1 MQSISLSSCSFY
13 LYYHAVA
20 NQIIADTFIT
30 ENSYRFNSNKQN
42 LDLRCAIA
50 RFSSIFLYPCLN
62 QFTCTVVILSISCLH
77 CYDFL
82 TSSIPSSHILF
93 PSNLLDIQG
102 LLPQSIKT
110 IKNKEGVHGA
120 ISFCFRSKG
129 TPMESLVKGLLNP
142 CWLAEHI
149 TTSTF
154 NRLLRLCQTMWII
167 IVTNKFEKTDSIGS

>member
-1 MQSISLSSCSFY
+1 MLSPVLVQYFCIHFS
-13 LYYHAVA
+13 VA
-20 NQIIADTFIT
+20 TY
-30 ENSYRFNSNKQN
+30 ER
-42 LDLRCAIA
+42 
-50 RFSSIFLYPCLN
+50 LN
-62 QFTCTVVILSISCLH
+62 QFTCTVAILSISCLH

-142 CWLAEHI
+142 CSLAEHI
-149 TTSTF
+149 TT
-154 NRLLRLCQTMWII
+154 MWIV
-167 IVTNKFEKTDSIGS
+167 IVKNKFEKTDSVGS